1 MVYTSRFDP
10 TTSGDALALF
20 IGLQTREHIVFECQM
35 HEEYGDVV
43 DEGTPDHQLATLF
56 GTKTGI
62 DALAEFVRKSKAF
75 QKTRATEIP

>member
-1 MVYTSRFDP
+1 M
-10 TTSGDALALF
+10 
-20 IGLQTREHIVFECQM
+20 FECQM
-35 HEEYGDVV
+35 HEEYGDII
-43 DEGTPDHQLATLF
+43 DEGAPDHQFATLF